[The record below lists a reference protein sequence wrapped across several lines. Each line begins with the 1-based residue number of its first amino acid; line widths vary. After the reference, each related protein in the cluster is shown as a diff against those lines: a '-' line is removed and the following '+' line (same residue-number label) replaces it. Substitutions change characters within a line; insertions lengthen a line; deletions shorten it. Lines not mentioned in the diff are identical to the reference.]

1 MTKPYYHHHTSRVD
15 SPPGGTSVFSS
26 RGDDRKLLKYPKRSW
41 VSCSSSPNAH
51 SSQVLVV
58 LCSVDIHYSTDITSQ
73 GAKNDHLTTL
83 QDLGLR
89 PCQDETVLHATFFCF
104 VFGEWDI
111 YTLYSPHIDRQ
122 THSSRRCPTL
132 STPEQTNM
140 PTSSIPA
147 HNYSRYAYTWGCIHH
162 IYDIHHVIYMHSS
175 CLVWAEVV

>member
-1 MTKPYYHHHTSRVD
+1 MMTKPYYHHHTSRVD

-104 VFGEWDI
+104 VFVNEIYI
-111 YTLYSPHIDRQ
+111 YTLYPPHIDRQ

-147 HNYSRYAYTWGCIHH
+147 HNYSRYAYT
-162 IYDIHHVIYMHSS
+162 
-175 CLVWAEVV
+175 

>member
-1 MTKPYYHHHTSRVD
+1 MMTKPYYHHHTSRVD

-41 VSCSSSPNAH
+41 VSCPSSPNAH

-89 PCQDETVLHATFFCF
+89 PCQDETVLHATFFCLCQEKKHCNF
-104 VFGEWDI
+104 FSRFQTCLSVF
-111 YTLYSPHIDRQ
+111 TV
-122 THSSRRCPTL
+122 
-132 STPEQTNM
+132 N
-140 PTSSIPA
+140 TSSITA
-147 HNYSRYAYTWGCIHH
+147 T
-162 IYDIHHVIYMHSS
+162 
-175 CLVWAEVV
+175 